1 MLLPRQQ
8 LFLLRPNSADT
19 VAALAMVAHMAADQ
33 ATVAVASVA
42 TVDPSVLVSGAYSL
56 VAMAEAATVVAME
69 VLLLAPEVATV
80 VATAVATV
88 VATVVAMAASVA
100 MVVAELED
108 MEDLPTVVL
117 PTEVPLKAVL
127 SVQEDLPVMEPQI
140 PTILFHLPVLL
151 ALPTEPV

>member
-1 MLLPRQQ
+1 
-8 LFLLRPNSADT
+8 
-19 VAALAMVAHMAADQ
+19 MAADQ

-69 VLLLAPEVATV
+69 VILLAPEVATV
-80 VATAVATV
+80 EATV

-100 MVVAELED
+100 TVVAELED

-117 PTEVPLKAVL
+117 PTEVPLKVVL
-127 SVQEDLPVMEPQI
+127 SVQEDLSVMEPQI
-140 PTILFHLPVLL
+140 PTILFRLPALL

>member
-1 MLLPRQQ
+1 
-8 LFLLRPNSADT
+8 
-19 VAALAMVAHMAADQ
+19 MATDQ

-69 VLLLAPEVATV
+69 VILLAPEVATV
-80 VATAVATV
+80 EATV
-88 VATVVAMAASVA
+88 VVTVVAMAASVA

-117 PTEVPLKAVL
+117 LTEVPLMAVL

-140 PTILFHLPVLL
+140 PTILFHLPVLM